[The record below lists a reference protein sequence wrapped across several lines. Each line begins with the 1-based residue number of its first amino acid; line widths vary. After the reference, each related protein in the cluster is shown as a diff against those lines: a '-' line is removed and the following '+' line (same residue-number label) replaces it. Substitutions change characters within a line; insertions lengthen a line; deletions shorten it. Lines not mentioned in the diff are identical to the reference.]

1 MSTRILETLPLDQ
14 LRPWPRNART
24 HSRKQ
29 IRQIAESI
37 RRFGF
42 TNPVLIDGE
51 NRILAGHGRVEAA
64 QELGMV
70 TAPCLRIDHLSPAE
84 KRAYVLADNKLA
96 LNAGWDEE
104 LLALELKEL
113 MAADIDFSIDV
124 TGFSIAEVDQL
135 IEGLASEEPGDPTDD
150 RLPDPEDV
158 PSRCGLGDIW
168 RLGPHRLVCGNSLD
182 PAVVSALME
191 GERAEMVFTDPPYN
205 VAIDGNVSGL
215 GKIRHRE
222 FAMASGEMT
231 RDQFTAFL
239 SLAFANLA
247 AHSSDG
253 SIHFVCMDWRH
264 MGEMMEAGAANYSE
278 LKNLI
283 VWVKDNGGM
292 GAFYR
297 SRHELIFAFKN
308 GSLPHI
314 NSFELGQ
321 HGRYRTNVW
330 QYRGVNT
337 LKSGRLDELA
347 MHPTVKPV
355 AMIADAIKDVSRRG
369 SVVLDLFGGSGSTV
383 IAAHKTG
390 RRARVCELDPLY
402 CDRILQRWEIFAKD
416 DAELIACGV
425 SGRPASH
432 QTVDDPP
439 IEEQV
444 FERTAREIPIAAR
457 RKPAVTA
464 CEGGL
469 AAGTDPATSHGGSF
483 GSRRPGRA
491 SSL

>member
-1 MSTRILETLPLDQ
+1 MSARILETLPLDQ

-182 PAVVSALME
+182 PAVE
-191 GERAEMVFTDPPYN
+191 RIGEP
-205 VAIDGNVSGL
+205 S
-215 GKIRHRE
+215 
-222 FAMASGEMT
+222 
-231 RDQFTAFL
+231 
-239 SLAFANLA
+239 
-247 AHSSDG
+247 
-253 SIHFVCMDWRH
+253 
-264 MGEMMEAGAANYSE
+264 
-278 LKNLI
+278 
-283 VWVKDNGGM
+283 
-292 GAFYR
+292 
-297 SRHELIFAFKN
+297 
-308 GSLPHI
+308 
-314 NSFELGQ
+314 
-321 HGRYRTNVW
+321 
-330 QYRGVNT
+330 
-337 LKSGRLDELA
+337 
-347 MHPTVKPV
+347 
-355 AMIADAIKDVSRRG
+355 
-369 SVVLDLFGGSGSTV
+369 
-383 IAAHKTG
+383 
-390 RRARVCELDPLY
+390 
-402 CDRILQRWEIFAKD
+402 QR
-416 DAELIACGV
+416 
-425 SGRPASH
+425 
-432 QTVDDPP
+432 
-439 IEEQV
+439 
-444 FERTAREIPIAAR
+444 R
-457 RKPAVTA
+457 RK
-464 CEGGL
+464 
-469 AAGTDPATSHGGSF
+469 
-483 GSRRPGRA
+483 
-491 SSL
+491 